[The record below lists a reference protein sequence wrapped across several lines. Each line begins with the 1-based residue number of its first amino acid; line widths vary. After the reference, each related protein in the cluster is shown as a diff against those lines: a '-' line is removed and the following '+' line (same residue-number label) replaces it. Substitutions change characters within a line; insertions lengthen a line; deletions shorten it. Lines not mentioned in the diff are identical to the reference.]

1 VDNQKYVV
9 LVFGEGT
16 EGLTEPLRADDA
28 FVFPDMDLYRGW
40 CQVSRRAGHSFQ
52 ADRDVEGFRVNFHGI
67 LIHPDES
74 GSGGGPRLTGE
85 SGLYS
90 RVEMV
95 GQVGKNL
102 ETGLLDDLCRGLFFL
117 FEKNFSLGDAF
128 SLVLAHRDV
137 PHGAGGVIEN
147 M

>member
-1 VDNQKYVV
+1 
-9 LVFGEGT
+9 
-16 EGLTEPLRADDA
+16 
-28 FVFPDMDLYRGW
+28 MDLYRGW

-117 FEKNFSLGDAF
+117 FEKIFP
-128 SLVLAHRDV
+128 LAMLFPLYLHIV
-137 PHGAGGVIEN
+137 TFPTEPEALSKICE
-147 M
+147 

>member
-1 VDNQKYVV
+1 M
-9 LVFGEGT
+9 
-16 EGLTEPLRADDA
+16 TEPLRTDDA
-28 FVFPDMDLYRGW
+28 FVFLDMNLYRGW

-52 ADRDVEGFRVNFHGI
+52 TDRDVEGFRVNFHGI

-85 SGLYS
+85 SGLYG

-95 GQVGKNL
+95 GQVGKCL
-102 ETGLLDDLCRGLFFL
+102 KAGLLDDLCRGLFFL
-117 FEKNFSLGDAF
+117 FEKDFSLGDAF
-128 SLVLAHRDV
+128 PLVLAHRDV

>member
-1 VDNQKYVV
+1 
-9 LVFGEGT
+9 
-16 EGLTEPLRADDA
+16 
-28 FVFPDMDLYRGW
+28 
-40 CQVSRRAGHSFQ
+40 
-52 ADRDVEGFRVNFHGI
+52 

-85 SGLYS
+85 SGLYC

-95 GQVGKNL
+95 GQVGKSFKA
-102 ETGLLDDLCRGLFFL
+102 GLLDDLCRGLFFP
-117 FEKNFSLGDAF
+117 FEKDFSLGDAF

-137 PHGAGGVIEN
+137 SHGAGGVIEN